1 MTFQARRTVKVLC
14 GICGRELLA
23 DQAWVRCTDVR
34 HAAVPRLQ
42 LETEYRRA
50 GGGRFVVV
58 TGPTIR
64 VVPLD
69 GERPVREVLDLTDPS
84 SPS

>member
-1 MTFQARRTVKVLC
+1 MAFQARRTVKVLC
-14 GICGRELLA
+14 GVCDQELQT
-23 DQAWVRCTDVR
+23 DQGWVRCHDVR

-42 LETEYRRA
+42 LEAEYRRA

-69 GERPVREVLDLTDPS
+69 GQRPESEHLDVDS
-84 SPS
+84 SGPA

>member
-1 MTFQARRTVKVLC
+1 MTVLC
-14 GICGRELLA
+14 GVCGKELLT
-23 DQAWVRCTDVR
+23 DQGWVRCSELQ

-42 LETEYRRA
+42 LEAEYRRA

-69 GERPVREVLDLTDPS
+69 GRRPEPEHLDVDPAN
-84 SPS
+84 PT

>member
-1 MTFQARRTVKVLC
+1 MAFQARRTVKVLC
-14 GICGRELLA
+14 GVCGTELVT
-23 DQAWVRCTDVR
+23 DQGWVRCTEVQ

-42 LETEYRRA
+42 LEAEYREA

-58 TGPTIR
+58 TGPAIR

-69 GERPVREVLDLTDPS
+69 GQRPEPEHLDTDPHVA
-84 SPS
+84 